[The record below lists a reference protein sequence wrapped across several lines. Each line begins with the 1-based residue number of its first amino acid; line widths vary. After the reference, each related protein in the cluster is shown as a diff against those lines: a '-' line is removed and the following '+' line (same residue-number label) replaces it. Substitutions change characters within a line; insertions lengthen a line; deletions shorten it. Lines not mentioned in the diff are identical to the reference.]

1 MEVRAA
7 FLFGIGIGIFIG
19 RVITA
24 VAVKVNPYMFF
35 GTDSTMDKKEA
46 AGNGSAFVSGFIWG

>member
-24 VAVKVNPYMFF
+24 VAVKVNPYVFY
-35 GTDSTMDKKEA
+35 GADSTMDKKR
-46 AGNGSAFVSGFIWG
+46 SRR

>member
-1 MEVRAA
+1 MNGGAGMEVRAA

-24 VAVKVNPYMFF
+24 VAVEVNPYMFF
-35 GTDSTMDKKEA
+35 GTDSTMHKKR
-46 AGNGSAFVSGFIWG
+46 SRR

>member
-7 FLFGIGIGIFIG
+7 LLFGIGIGIFIG

-24 VAVKVNPYMFF
+24 VAVKVNPYVFF
-35 GTDSTMDKKEA
+35 GTNSTMDKKR
-46 AGNGSAFVSGFIWG
+46 SRR